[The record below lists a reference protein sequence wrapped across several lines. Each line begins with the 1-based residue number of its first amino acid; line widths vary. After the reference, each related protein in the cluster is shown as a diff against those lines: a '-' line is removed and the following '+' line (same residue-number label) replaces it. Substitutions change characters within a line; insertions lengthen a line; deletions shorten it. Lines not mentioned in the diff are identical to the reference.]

1 MTNIKANRGNTA
13 GKKGKRVLCV
23 ETNEIFQTATEAAQA
38 TGCSLD
44 MISIVCRGRCKTA
57 KGKTFR
63 YIDEHNEILAMPE
76 VPITDHE
83 ITLAK
88 PAKMIAKG
96 KRCNGNTNAVVNIT
110 KAKAYSSCTD
120 AAEDCDV
127 TVGHMSMVCRSENSK
142 AKGNRCFYVRDLPEH
157 FEEVL
162 EAFNKAVMYDE
173 LHTKEEKRKE
183 LLADVEKH
191 KANVASIEEQIADL
205 FNALTVEQTELEKA
219 KEALMYFN

>member
-1 MTNIKANRGNTA
+1 MIK
-13 GKKGKRVLCV
+13 KVICV
-23 ETNEIFQTATEAAQA
+23 ETNEIFNSATETAKVYN
-38 TGCSLD
+38 CSIDL
-44 MISIVCRGRCKTA
+44 ISAVCRGKCKTA

-63 YIDEHNEILAMPE
+63 YLDTEHNVPLSVPE
-76 VPITDHE
+76 VPATTHE
-83 ITLAK
+83 ITLSK
-88 PAKMIAKG
+88 PAKMLAKG

-191 KANVASIEEQIADL
+191 KANIASIEEQIAEL
-205 FNALTVEQTELEKA
+205 FNALSVEQTELEKA
-219 KEALMYFN
+219 KETLMYFN